1 MRIRCSLRI
10 VAFVAPAVLAAAP
23 NVARGQGFGLN
34 DIGSCA
40 VARAYATTGA
50 PCRDASTIYWNPGAA
65 ATLPGLSVYLGGDIV
80 GVKGGFT
87 ADSTLHHTAAKV
99 PTLLVPSVFVNYGMH
114 LGARRASVGVGVYVP
129 YGLTSQWPT
138 TFPGRFE
145 AQTASLRTIYVQ
157 PNLAIEI
164 IPGVLSIG
172 GGPVIGH
179 SDVVLDQALD
189 LSAVPV
195 PGAFGATFGQFGVPQ
210 GTAFGLAKLSG
221 SATAYGFSAG
231 ALLRPGHDFQIGAR
245 LLSALAFHYDDATAR
260 FQQLPTGL
268 VLAANNAFQL
278 PAGTPVDA
286 LLAPE
291 FSDTGAL
298 KRQGVS
304 TRIVHPLQA
313 EAGIAYTG
321 LPQTTLDVDYAYIGY
336 QSFQNLPVI
345 FSGPAATAGLNRTLL
360 EDYNS
365 SWSLRGSAEHIFGET
380 EHGIALRAGFSYIST
395 PAPQETVTPLLPDMN
410 RYNLSGGLGF
420 PLARMLTLDIAYLHV
435 FTAGRRGRLSERT
448 DSSET
453 AAELNSGFYTL
464 AADVFTASLRLHL

>member
-1 MRIRCSLRI
+1 
-10 VAFVAPAVLAAAP
+10 
-23 NVARGQGFGLN
+23 LN

-65 ATLPGLSVYLGGDIV
+65 ATLPGLSVYAGGDIISV
-80 GVKGGFT
+80 MGGFT
-87 ADSTLHHTAAKV
+87 ADTTLHHTAAHV
-99 PTLLVPSVFVNYGMH
+99 PTLGVPSAFVNYGMQ
-114 LGARRASVGVGVYVP
+114 LGARRASVGVGMYVP
-129 YGLTSQWPT
+129 YGLTSQWPAS
-138 TFPGRFE
+138 FPGRFE

-195 PGAFGATFGQFGVPQ
+195 PGAAPATFGELGIPQ

-231 ALLRPGHDFQIGAR
+231 ALFRPGHDFQIGGR
-245 LLSALAFHYDDATAR
+245 FLSALAFRYDNATAR
-260 FQQLPTGL
+260 FQQIPTGL
-268 VLAANNAFQL
+268 VLAANNALGL

-291 FSDTGAL
+291 FGAGGPL
-298 KRQGVS
+298 SQQGVS

-345 FSGPAATAGLNRTLL
+345 FSGPAATAGLSRTLL

-380 EHGIALRAGFSYIST
+380 EHGIAARAGFSYIST

-410 RYNLSGGLGF
+410 RYNVSGGLGF
-420 PLARMLTLDIAYLHV
+420 PVARMLTLDVAYLHV

>member
-1 MRIRCSLRI
+1 MTMPRPGSSSSRRGWCS
-10 VAFVAPAVLAAAP
+10 P
-23 NVARGQGFGLN
+23 
-34 DIGSCA
+34 
-40 VARAYATTGA
+40 
-50 PCRDASTIYWNPGAA
+50 
-65 ATLPGLSVYLGGDIV
+65 
-80 GVKGGFT
+80 
-87 ADSTLHHTAAKV
+87 
-99 PTLLVPSVFVNYGMH
+99 
-114 LGARRASVGVGVYVP
+114 
-129 YGLTSQWPT
+129 PT
-138 TFPGRFE
+138 TPSNCR
-145 AQTASLRTIYVQ
+145 
-157 PNLAIEI
+157 
-164 IPGVLSIG
+164 
-172 GGPVIGH
+172 
-179 SDVVLDQALD
+179 
-189 LSAVPV
+189 
-195 PGAFGATFGQFGVPQ
+195 
-210 GTAFGLAKLSG
+210 
-221 SATAYGFSAG
+221 
-231 ALLRPGHDFQIGAR
+231 
-245 LLSALAFHYDDATAR
+245 
-260 FQQLPTGL
+260 
-268 VLAANNAFQL
+268 
-278 PAGTPVDA
+278 GTPVDA

-380 EHGIALRAGFSYIST
+380 EHGIAARAGFSYIST